1 MAQEKPA
8 SIEPNHVYD
17 QRDPDIVVQ
26 ETDSEI
32 SYVHTLTHSM
42 GTPQAKMSVSDR
54 KVQDTLIKP
63 ALNSPRFRVTE
74 L

>member
-1 MAQEKPA
+1 MAQEKSA
-8 SIEPNHVYD
+8 SIEPSHVYD
-17 QRDPDIVVQ
+17 QRDPDTVVQ

-32 SYVHTLTHSM
+32 SYVHTLTYSM

>member
-8 SIEPNHVYD
+8 SIEPNYVYD
-17 QRDPDIVVQ
+17 QRDLDIVVQ
-26 ETDSEI
+26 ETDSEV
-32 SYVHTLTHSM
+32 SYVHTLI